1 MNSRQKGKREVWA
14 AIPGY
19 EGLYEVSNYGN
30 VRSLARKTTRGKLLK
45 PYINKY
51 NGYATVSL
59 SKNNRAKTLRVHKL
73 VMITFRPIEN
83 LPKGYCKD
91 YTIDHIDGDKTNN
104 RLDNLEWVTQSE
116 NQLRAYA
123 LGINGKTTR
132 KVINL
137 DTLVVFESIT
147 EAVKSVGGKR
157 PAMITR
163 VCQGKRSHYRNSH
176 FAYYED
182 YLNGTIPKSYSY
194 AKRSSEM
201 LWR

>member
-1 MNSRQKGKREVWA
+1 MNSRQKGKREVWL
-14 AIPGY
+14 PVRDY
-19 EGLYEVSNYGN
+19 EGLYEVSNYGR
-30 VRSLARKTTRGKLLK
+30 VKSLPRTTTKGGILT
-45 PYINKY
+45 PHINTR
-51 NGYATVSL
+51 NGYCYVQL
-59 SKNNRAKTLRVHKL
+59 SKNGIGKTKRVHKL
-73 VMITFRPIEN
+73 VMMAFNPAPVGDKYDKN
-83 LPKGYCKD
+83 

-123 LGINGKTTR
+123 LGLNGKTTR

-147 EAVKSVGGKR
+147 EAVISVGGTE